1 MAITLVEQE
10 FKSIE
15 NRQDYRTGTGMTY
28 EEIDISM
35 DIGKAKV
42 FQLQCIWI
50 YIAKDCRKP
59 KREQDTRKYY
69 KYNKIGHTTKNC
81 KI

>member
-1 MAITLVEQE
+1 VAITSVEQE

-50 YIAKDCRKP
+50 YS
-59 KREQDTRKYY
+59 KRL
-69 KYNKIGHTTKNC
+69 
-81 KI
+81 